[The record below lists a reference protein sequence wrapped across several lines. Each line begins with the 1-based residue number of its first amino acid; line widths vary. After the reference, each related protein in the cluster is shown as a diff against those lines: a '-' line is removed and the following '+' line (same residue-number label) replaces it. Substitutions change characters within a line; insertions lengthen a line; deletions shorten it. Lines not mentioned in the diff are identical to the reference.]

1 VRDPS
6 NIRPGAFPI
15 SWTSRLWRPD
25 VRYVAVF
32 GELDMHTTPSLL
44 DALTQPDV
52 VGVSNLVVDLSGV
65 TFLGAAGINAL
76 LAAARLRRHRRTHLV
91 GLAASPS
98 VRRAVDIT
106 GAGDLLVL
114 HDDLDQCLRSI
125 EPR

>member
-1 VRDPS
+1 VQDSS

-15 SWTSRLWRPD
+15 SWTSRVLRPD
-25 VRYVAVF
+25 VHLLAVF

-44 DALTQPDV
+44 EALARPEV
-52 VGVSNLVVDLSGV
+52 VGTGNLVIDLSGV

-91 GLAASPS
+91 GLTASPS
-98 VRRAVDIT
+98 VRRAVEIT
-106 GAGDLLVL
+106 GAGDLLIL

-125 EPR
+125 EGR